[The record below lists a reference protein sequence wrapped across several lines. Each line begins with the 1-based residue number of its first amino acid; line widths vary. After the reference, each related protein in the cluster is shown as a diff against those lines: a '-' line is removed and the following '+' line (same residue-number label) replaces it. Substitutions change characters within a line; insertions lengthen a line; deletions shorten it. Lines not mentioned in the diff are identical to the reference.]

1 MQYFAYHD
9 FRYHF
14 HPSTP
19 PSLHSER
26 SSRRAHGQHLLRELR
41 AQLRAPPP
49 DAAGY
54 LRSQLSALRT
64 AGARQQAL
72 EAVLACRRLTSADM
86 EAAVDAVLDA
96 YTGHEPSALSHECQS
111 LLQTAMAYRRL
122 LSAYDVLERLEAAPP
137 PYQQPEED
145 LSTTDLSELLRLSP
159 TRTAEL
165 VSRLDPAPSPTS
177 EGDGEPRARVTFA
190 AERRAGP
197 AAFLACLEVTAPHGQ
212 AAVSVKKSLTEEER
226 RQLAALLFGA
236 CLSLPEAPDEWRAA
250 VLRCGVPAAQLLRLL
265 ADCWLE
271 SGAPLRP
278 QHLVG
283 LAALLTTVAAQTA
296 DQPGSPAAGTG
307 SSLWQEVQEQIAEAP
322 ALRRAL
328 ALATVCRAVA
338 IKMEEQRYAAALEKR
353 FGKAAE
359 AGEDV
364 PVPSRSAAVSSDWEQ
379 LTEQTVSWD
388 LLLHQLNDVTA
399 LCDVIPAAHRADVT
413 LRALLTKGPGAV
425 SELVARWLL
434 EVGVEPADLAPP
446 PPAAAPAQEAP
457 PEDASEAA
465 AAPAPDEPSVAEWGR
480 EAAEPTTEEGRRRQ
494 RIQVYELKAFGYN
507 ALEDDTLGSK
517 IVSFMICE
525 KLPTNFKLK
534 LSSILQTDFPS
545 TKQLMDN
552 YNTVIKHTFLVD
564 PAMNLEY
571 EVPGIKSLVEHLQAN
586 GARLADSF
594 FNDITSDTVGDFDCL
609 LGSDIIGALKP
620 LKTVDLALGTALEVR
635 DGYILFGRVDS
646 YFEDELQETAAGD
659 KDKNWVSPL
668 AARFPHSVR
677 PDTLLLNL
685 AWEEAAAWN
694 RHREHTDRLRRA
706 VAFAAHIGNAH
717 LRYGACCLLWSAV
730 LCRPCAALAGLLQR
744 SGHRPDDALCRR
756 ELQLPQHQLPP
767 LTDACSELLEQL
779 LKALITSEV
788 ERPPVLYSDNLW
800 TAAAGRADSL
810 LALAVRQ
817 RPCSEELVSLH
828 LQAVDVMRAQVHLDL
843 RGVHPYGCFTEK
855 DGGLLFGEL
864 SARYTPPPAV
874 DQTVR
879 CRREALLQR
888 WVTAAVGLV
897 TERPDGQAELAETAL
912 WERRCREA
920 ARGWDIAEDVVRR
933 RYALDLYSAGHD
945 LAAQEVLLGL
955 TSAAGL
961 PSQLLLLAGARVR
974 HYIHSSS
981 NMMPL
986 LARLTMNCA
995 DFIEIANTPL
1005 QCPSVPLERTLALLR
1020 HVVRLQPDSA
1030 SECRLALEMV
1040 DLVESLF
1047 SDAAKGS
1054 H

>member
-1 MQYFAYHD
+1 MSKYPG
-9 FRYHF
+9 FRSHF

-19 PSLHSER
+19 PLSHSER

-145 LSTTDLSELLRLSP
+145 LSTAVKADLSELLRLSP

-190 AERRAGP
+190 AERRVGP

-212 AAVSVKKSLTEEER
+212 AAVSVRKSLTEEER

-296 DQPGSPAAGTG
+296 DQPGSPAAGG
-307 SSLWQEVQEQIAEAP
+307 ASLWQEVQEQIAESP

-364 PVPSRSAAVSSDWEQ
+364 PVPSRSAAVSGDWEQ

-465 AAPAPDEPSVAEWGR
+465 AAPAPDEPPPVAEWGR

-494 RIQVYELKAFGYN
+494 RIQ
-507 ALEDDTLGSK
+507 D
-517 IVSFMICE
+517 
-525 KLPTNFKLK
+525 
-534 LSSILQTDFPS
+534 
-545 TKQLMDN
+545 
-552 YNTVIKHTFLVD
+552 
-564 PAMNLEY
+564 
-571 EVPGIKSLVEHLQAN
+571 
-586 GARLADSF
+586 
-594 FNDITSDTVGDFDCL
+594 
-609 LGSDIIGALKP
+609 
-620 LKTVDLALGTALEVR
+620 
-635 DGYILFGRVDS
+635 
-646 YFEDELQETAAGD
+646 
-659 KDKNWVSPL
+659 WVSPL

-744 SGHRPDDALCRR
+744 SGHRPEDALCRR
-756 ELQLPQHQLPP
+756 ELQLPQHQLPS

-817 RPCSEELVSLH
+817 RPCSEELASLH

-855 DGGLLFGEL
+855 DGGLLFSEL

-897 TERPDGQAELAETAL
+897 TERPDGQAELAEAAL

-1030 SECRLALEMV
+1030 SECRLAMEMV
-1040 DLVESLF
+1040 DLVESLV